1 MLSAKLFL
9 FLSLPLPLLFC
20 CIDVNGDRQEE
31 KRRKL
36 SLLLFS
42 FPSPHMHQF
51 TVPNRRHATIRWC
64 CFSIRKLDILRKK
77 KATLNVYGI
86 PSRAWPRLRRPIF
99 LTSPWPSSL
108 YLDSCFWLFLKKQ
121 PGKENFIVKPIFPL
135 NSIFREK
142 SIFQAIV

>member
-1 MLSAKLFL
+1 MEIDRKRKGENFPCYFFPFPLHICINSLFQTAGMRLSDGVVSALGNL
-9 FLSLPLPLLFC
+9 TAL
-20 CIDVNGDRQEE
+20 E
-31 KRRKL
+31 KRQR
-36 SLLLFS
+36 LLMFMGFHL
-42 FPSPHMHQF
+42 
-51 TVPNRRHATIRWC
+51 V
-64 CFSIRKLDILRKK
+64 L
-77 KATLNVYGI
+77 G
-86 PSRAWPRLRRPIF
+86 PRLRRPIF